1 MSSWKDE
8 WGIAGRFPMG
18 EDGGGGEGKESKAFF
33 FFFFLAAT
41 KAYSSFIKGPIPQS
55 AISNNNFFKSQR

>member
-33 FFFFLAAT
+33 FFFF
-41 KAYSSFIKGPIPQS
+41 
-55 AISNNNFFKSQR
+55 